1 MKTTINLLIIL
12 LFAILSWWI
21 FIYQDIG
28 KFSHHNDSFTFQDT
42 ASISKIFM
50 ADMGGHQV
58 ILNRKSKGQWQL
70 NGHYKARKTET
81 QTLLHT
87 LAQMKIKNP
96 VPESAL
102 ENVSRSMAS
111 INTKVELYNRKGKLL
126 HSFYV
131 GPPNE
136 KMNGNFMKMEGSDK
150 LYLVHIPGFD
160 GQLSTRFF
168 VEENLWRDRS
178 VFQIKPNRFHSISL
192 SYPQI
197 PDSSFSLYRNN
208 RDSFTLINPDT
219 KEKILEKLNQKKART
234 YASYFK
240 NLKYEVIVNNNSK
253 RDSIISTTP
262 FCVIE
267 VVTAEGDTQKI
278 EVYYKPVDKRTKAQ
292 ITEKGEAI
300 KYDLDRW
307 YGIINNGK
315 ELVIIQQFVF
325 GKVLAGPM
333 KFRIKKQL
341 TQ

>member
-1 MKTTINLLIIL
+1 MKTTINLFIIL
-12 LFAILSWWI
+12 VFALLLWWLFID
-21 FIYQDIG
+21 QDIG
-28 KFSHHNDSFTFQDT
+28 KFYHHQDSFTFQDT

-50 ADMGGHQV
+50 ADMGGHHV

-70 NGHYKARKTET
+70 NGKYKARKTET

-111 INTKVELYNRKGKLL
+111 INTKVELYNQEGKLL

-136 KMNGNFMKMEGSDK
+136 KMNGNFMKMEGSDD

-168 VEENLWRDRS
+168 VDEDLWRDRS
-178 VFQIKPNRFHSISL
+178 VFQIDPNSFQYISL
-192 SYPQI
+192 SYPQS
-197 PDSSFSLYRNN
+197 PDSSFSLYRNK
-208 RDSFTLINPDT
+208 RDSFTLRYSNT
-219 KEKILEKLNQKKART
+219 GQKLLEELNQKWART

-240 NLKYEVIVNNNSK
+240 SLKYEVLVNNNSK
-253 RDSIISTTP
+253 RDSIISSTAY
-262 FCVIE
+262 CSIE
-267 VVTAEGDTQKI
+267 VEPADGDIQKI
-278 EVYYKPVDKRTKAQ
+278 ELYYKPVDKRTKAQ
-292 ITEKGEAI
+292 ITENGEAI
-300 KYDLDRW
+300 QYDLDRW
-307 YGIINNGK
+307 YGIMNNGK

-325 GKVLAGPM
+325 GKVLVGPM
-333 KFRIKKQL
+333 KFKIKKQL
-341 TQ
+341 NQ